1 MTIWHCSQHE
11 GHHGDL
17 PQLSTGSA
25 GRVAHWCGR
34 RWRGRGR
41 SGKLIDEPKWHCSK
55 LILDN
60 FKPHEQALR
69 GLVRHFNNKYYG
81 AFLGHNQRRSSA
93 HGQSAGAGTGPL
105 GDVHPS
111 SPSAHF
117 AGQNGLP
124 GSAPNPFDADVFPP
138 PRPPGPFDHHYRTG
152 YVPDTLM
159 DAYLANY
166 DEMLDDLFY
175 PASSLDGAELV
186 DREDVLAMSNEAW
199 NRFGEILGH
208 GDDISDSESVGSIGY
223 LGGYGAD
230 DSQDAW
236 DVTGEQTENSTDW
249 EHMRYV

>member
-1 MTIWHCSQHE
+1 
-11 GHHGDL
+11 
-17 PQLSTGSA
+17 
-25 GRVAHWCGR
+25 
-34 RWRGRGR
+34 
-41 SGKLIDEPKWHCSK
+41 
-55 LILDN
+55 
-60 FKPHEQALR
+60 
-69 GLVRHFNNKYYG
+69 
-81 AFLGHNQRRSSA
+81 
-93 HGQSAGAGTGPL
+93 
-105 GDVHPS
+105 
-111 SPSAHF
+111 
-117 AGQNGLP
+117 
-124 GSAPNPFDADVFPP
+124 
-138 PRPPGPFDHHYRTG
+138 
-152 YVPDTLM
+152 M